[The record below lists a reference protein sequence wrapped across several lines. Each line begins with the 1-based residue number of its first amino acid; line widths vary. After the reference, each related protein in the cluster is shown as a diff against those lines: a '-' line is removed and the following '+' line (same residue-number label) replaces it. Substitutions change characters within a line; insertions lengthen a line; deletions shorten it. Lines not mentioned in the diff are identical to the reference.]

1 MCVKYIFQCTKRT
14 GREQTKM
21 FAVKKKKMSLNN
33 KNSNKEV
40 SKWPSRKRPSG
51 WGLRVTP
58 TGHFRGGQ
66 APLGNGCTLQTLSY
80 TGIILCHRAAL
91 LKDHFN
97 FSRQITL
104 KKKNLKHLFL
114 QQI

>member
-1 MCVKYIFQCTKRT
+1 
-14 GREQTKM
+14 
-21 FAVKKKKMSLNN
+21 MSLNN

-51 WGLRVTP
+51 WGLKVTP

-66 APLGNGCTLQTLSY
+66 APFGNRCMLPTVSY
-80 TGIILCHRAAL
+80 TGIILCHTAAL
-91 LKDHFN
+91 LKYHFN

-104 KKKNLKHLFL
+104 KKKESKTPISAANLTKY
-114 QQI
+114 I

>member
-1 MCVKYIFQCTKRT
+1 
-14 GREQTKM
+14 M

-80 TGIILCHRAAL
+80 TGIILSQSSFAEGSLQFFKANY
-91 LKDHFN
+91 F
-97 FSRQITL
+97 
-104 KKKNLKHLFL
+104 KKKEPKTPIFAANLTKY
-114 QQI
+114 I